1 MKLISL
7 KSDYAFKELFSYGN
21 VRKQFLSDVLS
32 IPLGEIKEVRMISP
46 FLWKR
51 WARQKP
57 GILDMALELNGT
69 DPVDDWSRLFN
80 AESEEDLKMI
90 NAKNAGIREAVTA
103 LRNMS
108 LKKNLRYLY
117 EARLKM
123 IRDRRA
129 EDEYVRDEGIGI
141 GIGKGMAQMTVS
153 LVRKKAAKNMSVSE
167 IADLLEE
174 DESVIRQIYGLLK
187 EHPDWGDKRICD
199 ELKG

>member
-1 MKLISL
+1 M
-7 KSDYAFKELFSYGN
+7 
-21 VRKQFLSDVLS
+21 
-32 IPLGEIKEVRMISP
+32 
-46 FLWKR
+46 
-51 WARQKP
+51 
-57 GILDMALELNGT
+57 
-69 DPVDDWSRLFN
+69 DDWIRLFN

-90 NAKNAGIREAVTA
+90 NAKNAGIREAVAA

-129 EDEYVRDEGIGI
+129 EDEYVRDEGIGIGIGI

-187 EHPDWGDKRICD
+187 EHPDWDDKRICD